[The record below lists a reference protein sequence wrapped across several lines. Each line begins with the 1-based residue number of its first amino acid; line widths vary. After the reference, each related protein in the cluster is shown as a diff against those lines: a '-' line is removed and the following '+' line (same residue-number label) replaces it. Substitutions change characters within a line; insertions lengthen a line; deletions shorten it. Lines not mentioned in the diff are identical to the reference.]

1 MHRKTEETKRVVLE
15 AMGAG
20 GGREKEI
27 LRRGERDGEGG
38 RRGEWR
44 GKGEGMEREKREREA
59 RKRTKGDSPLGGTE
73 KLENTEAG
81 PASPL
86 HNQRYRRERDPSLLT
101 LVGK

>member
-1 MHRKTEETKRVVLE
+1 MRDSHRLE
-15 AMGAG
+15 KM
-20 GGREKEI
+20 REQNEI
-27 LRRGERDGEGG
+27 WILKQKG

>member
-1 MHRKTEETKRVVLE
+1 
-15 AMGAG
+15 
-20 GGREKEI
+20 
-27 LRRGERDGEGG
+27 
-38 RRGEWR
+38 
-44 GKGEGMEREKREREA
+44 MEREKREREA